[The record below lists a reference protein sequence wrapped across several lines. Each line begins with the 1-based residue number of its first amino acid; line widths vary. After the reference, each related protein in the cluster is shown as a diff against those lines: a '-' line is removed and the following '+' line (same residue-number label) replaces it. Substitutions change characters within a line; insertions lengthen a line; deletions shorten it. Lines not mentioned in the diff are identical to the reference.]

1 MMSDMV
7 PKKVRVKTF
16 KMWFRRH
23 LPSVEFEVRGR
34 SLKAVKRR
42 VEKEIKAGK
51 GPIFDKIKHL
61 LFNEVLVATRG
72 KPSVCLCPD
81 PGERYVLVKD

>member
-1 MMSDMV
+1 MGEEGGEDRSPLCKGAHTKLIFYPM
-7 PKKVRVKTF
+7 
-16 KMWFRRH
+16 
-23 LPSVEFEVRGR
+23 RGR
-34 SLKAVKRR
+34 GILSLKAVKRR

-61 LFNEVLVATRG
+61 LFNEVLVAMRG